1 MAEKHLNIT
10 ELSEITGIS
19 RNTISNI
26 YNEKTTRI
34 DLKTVTV
41 LCSYFKCTPNDL
53 IVIDESI
60 EAFKSI
66 ERR

>member
-1 MAEKHLNIT
+1 MKNKLRILMAEKHLNIT

-41 LCSYFKCTPNDL
+41 LCGYFKCTPNDL
-53 IVIDESI
+53 IVI
-60 EAFKSI
+60 EAVN
-66 ERR
+66 